1 MTLNELRAKIEDR
14 KAAIGV
20 VGLGYVGLPVACK
33 FADAGF
39 RVIGVDIKAERV
51 AQINAAENPIEG
63 REPGLAELLTKVV
76 KSGNLYATSDY
87 TEIGE
92 ADVILI
98 SVETPVGDDHKPGFE
113 ALKAAST
120 STGRSMKEG
129 ALVIVESTV
138 APGTMDRIVK
148 PLLEEASKSKLNAG
162 FFLGHCP
169 ERVMPGRLLANIEK
183 MPRVCGGSSSETAET
198 MMVLYKII
206 VRGDLDPTDCLTAE
220 LVKTTENAYRDV
232 NIAFANEV
240 ALICEAVGGD
250 VWQVKD
256 LVNKVPSRQMLDA
269 GAGVGGHCIP
279 KDPWL
284 LAYSVN
290 DENVPLRIIPAARA
304 INDFMPLHLV
314 ALLQDAMESVG
325 KDVSGSRILVMG
337 YAYLPDSD
345 DTRNSPSAVLV
356 PRLQELGA
364 EVVVHDPYV
373 PDYQSDLWD
382 LATEIDAV
390 VFMVRHSQ
398 YLEIDLAKLK
408 STMTAPVLVDG
419 RAVFDAEMAEAL
431 GFEFRGVGQ
440 GKAAWR

>member
-1 MTLNELRAKIEDR
+1 MTLNEQQAKIEDR
-14 KAAIGV
+14 KAVIGV

-33 FADAGF
+33 FAEAGF

-51 AQINAAENPIEG
+51 AQINAGENPIEG
-63 REPGLAELLTKVV
+63 REPGLADLLKQVA
-76 KSGNLYATSDY
+76 KSDQFNATLDYADIS
-87 TEIGE
+87 E

-98 SVETPVGDDHKPGFE
+98 SVETPVGKDHEPNFD
-113 ALKAAST
+113 ALGAAST

-129 ALVIVESTV
+129 TLVIVESTV
-138 APGTMDRIVK
+138 APGTMDGVVM
-148 PLLEEASKSKLNAG
+148 PLLEEASGSMLNAG

-183 MPRVCGGSSSETAET
+183 MPRVCGGSSPETAET
-198 MMVLYKII
+198 MMALYKII

-232 NIAFANEV
+232 NIGFANEV

-250 VWQVKD
+250 VRQVKD
-256 LVNKVPSRQMLDA
+256 LVNKVPYRQMLDA

-284 LAYSVN
+284 LAYGAS
-290 DENVPLRIIPAARA
+290 DEKAPLRIIPAARA
-304 INDFMPLHLV
+304 INDFMPLHMV
-314 ALLQDAMESVG
+314 ALLQDAMESAG

-337 YAYLPDSD
+337 YSYLQDSD

-364 EVVVHDPYV
+364 DVVIHDPYV
-373 PDYQSDLWD
+373 PEYQSDLWNV
-382 LATEIDAV
+382 ATEIDAV
-390 VFMVRHSQ
+390 IIMVRHSQ

-408 STMTAPVLVDG
+408 SSMTAPVLVDG
-419 RAVFDAEMAEAL
+419 RAVFDAEKAEAL
-431 GFEFRGVGQ
+431 GFEYRGVGQ
-440 GKAAWR
+440 GKAA